1 MSENFSLLNL
11 QNQLLVEKAKQ
22 ELRASNAVSERFGL
36 SLSEGEIEE
45 LVQCRAKALKDT
57 GRVEFGEGILPKLIY
72 AFCDSEYMEQD
83 NYETTLAQLQDAFYY
98 FKGESLELYTD
109 DELIDFMVRV
119 FNGRAQGSIEY
130 LMGTSLETMCRYA
143 KGDYDP
149 TDAEEAGD
157 LF

>member
-11 QNQLLVEKAKQ
+11 QNQLLSEKAKQ
-22 ELRASNAVSERFGL
+22 ELRACNAVSERFGL

-45 LVQCRAKALKDT
+45 LVKCRAKALKDT
-57 GRVEFGEGILPKLIY
+57 GRVEFGGGILPKLIY
-72 AFCDSEYMEQD
+72 AFCDSEYVDQD
-83 NYETTLAQLQDAFYY
+83 NFAETLAELQDAFYY
-98 FKGESLELYTD
+98 FKGESLEQYTD

-143 KGDYDP
+143 KGDYDS

>member
-1 MSENFSLLNL
+1 MSENFSLLQL
-11 QNQLLVEKAKQ
+11 QNQLLAEKAKQ
-22 ELRASNAVSERFGL
+22 ELCACNAVSERFGL

-45 LVQCRAKALKDT
+45 LVQCRAKALRDT
-57 GRVEFGEGILPKLIY
+57 GRVEFGGGILPKLIY
-72 AFCDSEYMEQD
+72 AFCDSEYVEQD
-83 NYETTLAQLQDAFYY
+83 NFADTLAELQDVFYY
-98 FKGESLELYTD
+98 FKGESLEQYTD

-143 KGDYDP
+143 KGDYDA